1 MPRAGEG
8 LLGSDASNSDQAW
21 TQGWSTERRRC
32 PYMHVV
38 PETQRGLRLS
48 DQDGENRRDKI
59 EDERTSFRFSRFGHW
74 SI

>member
-1 MPRAGEG
+1 MLRAGEG

-21 TQGWSTERRRC
+21 TQGWWTERRRC
-32 PYMHVV
+32 PCMHVV

-48 DQDGENRRDKI
+48 AQDGENRRDKT
-59 EDERTSFRFSRFGHW
+59 EGEENRFGRW